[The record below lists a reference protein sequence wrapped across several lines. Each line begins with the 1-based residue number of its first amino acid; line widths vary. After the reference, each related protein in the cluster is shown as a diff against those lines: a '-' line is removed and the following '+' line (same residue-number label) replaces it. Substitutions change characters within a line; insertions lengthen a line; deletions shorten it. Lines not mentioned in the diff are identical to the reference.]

1 MVFGP
6 FRTDAE
12 RSFWRE
18 LGDRLCGLR
27 QRAGLTQR
35 ELARLLGQD
44 TASGRVRIA
53 WLETGKNP
61 NPKLRLLLDYLRSCR
76 ANASEIADVL
86 DAYTSRKPVI
96 EEQAK
101 QAVARMAHNLPPRI
115 AAEVSSYD
123 AKTAVARRFE
133 DKPIEEPKK
142 RIERSQKFAAAL
154 LKRRKLEEVL
164 YFTIKQLG
172 ADGTGVR
179 RKHLADF
186 GRKLWGIL
194 NRTRSRDREKR
205 PDLLNQARTKLSE
218 QKVVSDAALD
228 AIVSRITELHHSME
242 LTGRLDELPAVAELL
257 SESETPAAPEKAEKR
272 LEREWL
278 AKLQEYQSAREAAIA
293 KVWEEVR
300 AEALAAKVPVEKLK
314 LYSGMVREGCYI
326 VDHSGPATR
335 EREALIKAGLE
346 RLAAHHQ
353 PPDTARQLLDLAVE
367 TYSRL
372 KPGLPPD
379 PRPAG

>member
-1 MVFGP
+1 MVSGP
-6 FRTDAE
+6 FSEDADGL
-12 RSFWRE
+12 FWRQ
-18 LGDRLCGLR
+18 LGERLRGLR
-27 QRAGLTQR
+27 RRAGLSQS
-35 ELARLLGQD
+35 EVARLM
-44 TASGRVRIA
+44 GRRPGGVRARIA
-53 WLETGKNP
+53 RLEAGKNP

-76 ANASEIADVL
+76 ASASEIAGVL

-101 QAVARMAHNLPPRI
+101 QAVDKMAHNLPPKT

-123 AKTAVARRFE
+123 AKTTVARRFE
-133 DKPIEEPKK
+133 DKPVEEPKK

-154 LKRRKLEEVL
+154 LQRRKLEEVL

-172 ADGTGVR
+172 EDGTGVR

-194 NRTRSRDREKR
+194 NRTRSRDRDKR
-205 PDLLNQARTKLSE
+205 PELLEQARTKLSE
-218 QKVVSDAALD
+218 QRVVSDAALD
-228 AIVSRITELHHSME
+228 AIVRRITELHHSME

-257 SESETPAAPEKAEKR
+257 PESKTPAAPEKAEKR

-278 AKLQEYQSAREAAIA
+278 AKLHEYQSAREAAIT
-293 KVWEEVR
+293 KVWEGVR
-300 AEALAAKVPVEKLK
+300 SEALAAKVPVEELK
-314 LYSGMVREGCYI
+314 LYSGMVRQACYI
-326 VDHSGPATR
+326 ADHSVPATA
-335 EREALIKAGLE
+335 EREALITTELE
-346 RLAAHHQ
+346 RLATLHQ
-353 PPDTARQLLDLAVE
+353 PPDLARRLLDLAVE

-379 PRPAG
+379 PRPAH